1 MRVVL
6 ILIAAGLLL
15 VEWGGFAK
23 SVGTA
28 NVAAAPMHDLVKREA
43 SGRLRHSGKAD
54 IQVEMYA
61 MSLQRREDVRGDAF

>member
-28 NVAAAPMHDLVKREA
+28 NGRGAGHDLVKREA